1 MTDRNETSQETKQAR
16 SNTRIA
22 VVCASVVLGM
32 VGMAYASVPLYRL
45 FCQVT
50 GYGGTT
56 QTATSADGIEM
67 IDRDVTVRFDA
78 NVDGK
83 LPWEFKPLV
92 RSVTIKM
99 GEQKQISFFARN
111 NSDKTLTG
119 MATFNVTPQSAGIF
133 FNKIQCFC
141 FTETTLKPGESLE
154 MPVVFFVDPDMASE
168 RETRNIDEI
177 TLSYTLYERE
187 PSEKPVAA
195 LKTETPDAGN
205 SARQGEL

>member
-1 MTDRNETSQETKQAR
+1 MTDRNETPQDTRQAR

-22 VVCASVVLGM
+22 VVCVSVVLGM

-56 QTATSADGIEM
+56 QTAISADGIKM

-78 NVDGK
+78 NVDRK
-83 LPWEFKPLV
+83 LPWEFKPV
-92 RSVTIKM
+92 QRSVTIKM
-99 GEQKQISFFARN
+99 GEQKQIAFLAKNTSG
-111 NSDKTLTG
+111 KTMTG

-133 FNKIQCFC
+133 FNKIECFC

-154 MPVVFFVDPDMASE
+154 MPVVFFVDPDMATE

-177 TLSYTLYERE
+177 TLSYTFYERE
-187 PSEKPVAA
+187 PAEKPVAA
-195 LKTETPDAGN
+195 LKSETPEADTSAG
-205 SARQGEL
+205 QGKL